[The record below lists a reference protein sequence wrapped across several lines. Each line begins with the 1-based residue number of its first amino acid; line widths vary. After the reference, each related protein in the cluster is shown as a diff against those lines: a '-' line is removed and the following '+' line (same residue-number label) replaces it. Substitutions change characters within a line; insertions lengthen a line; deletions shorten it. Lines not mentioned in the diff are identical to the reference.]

1 MRKLLSSPV
10 KMALSDAENSIYQS
24 ALKYITPLSLNLMAV
39 KVATRPEDFLGWC
52 SELLNIC
59 RKGVNKNLLEDEQ
72 VAPLKKLD
80 EILSR
85 GASVSQL
92 KMLRIAP
99 WPIFTAFIEQQSEL
113 HALDERLSL
122 LDYVHVIQGKPLSE
136 MNENERLAFAGKHTN
151 NHCHTEFDFDVE
163 WFSGT
168 KGAKTFHHLL
178 EEQPEDFDKAL
189 AHIPLVGDVTPAEYR
204 EFVSDF
210 KAIFSHYTK
219 DKAKGEK
226 ALVFV
231 ATRLLAMR
239 RPDQFIALTNAKI
252 DVLCQG
258 LSIAK
263 FNAFDFE
270 SYWQDMIG
278 TMRTFAWWHQAKP
291 ENERELKLW
300 RSRAVLIDIFLFVD
314 EDFALGSNFLR
325 IRDKNV
331 AASER
336 TYKSTRNQRVKL
348 TPEEVVDQAL
358 AADGIPEYIQ
368 AKRETILRE
377 VKVGKSVDHVIGL
390 MRAIFG

>member
-1 MRKLLSSPV
+1 MRNFLSSPV
-10 KMALSDAENSIYQS
+10 QMALSDAENAVYQN

-39 KVATRPEDFLGWC
+39 KVSTRPEEFLGWC

-59 RKGVNKNLLEDEQ
+59 RNGVNKDLLEKEQ

-80 EILSR
+80 DILSQ

-99 WPIFTAFIEQQSEL
+99 WPIYTAFIEQQSEL
-113 HALDERLSL
+113 HALEERLLL
-122 LDYVHVIQGKPLSE
+122 LDYIQEIQDKPLSE
-136 MNENERLAFAGKHTN
+136 MNENDRLAFAGKHTN
-151 NHCHTEFDFDVE
+151 NHSHTQFNFDVE
-163 WFSGT
+163 WFAGT
-168 KGAKTFHHLL
+168 KGAKTFHNLL
-178 EEQPEDFDKAL
+178 AEQPENFDKAL
-189 AHIPLVGDVTPAEYR
+189 AHIPLVGDVMPDQYR
-204 EFVSDF
+204 DFVSDF
-210 KAIFSHYTK
+210 KAIFSNYTK
-219 DKAKGEK
+219 DKPAGEK
-226 ALVFV
+226 APLVA

-252 DVLCQG
+252 EVLCQG

-278 TMRTFAWWHQAKP
+278 TLRTFAWWHQEKP
-291 ENERELKLW
+291 EDERELKLW
-300 RSRAVLIDIFLFVD
+300 RSRAALIDVFLFVD

-325 IRDKNV
+325 IRDKSV

-336 TYKSTRNQRVKL
+336 TYKSKMKRLKL
-348 TPEEVVDQAL
+348 TPEELVDQAL
-358 AADGIPEYIQ
+358 AADDMPEYIK

-377 VKVGKSVDHVIGL
+377 VKTGKTVEHVIGL